1 MQAAKAEKAK
11 LISAQEA
18 ALFESKARAAEWKA
32 KYDALKNEVALKL
45 ELKEAQVK
53 NSMMAVA
60 WTAHTSALQM
70 RMGNSM
76 GGIGSPGANATP
88 PPPNPFANFL

>member
-1 MQAAKAEKAK
+1 MAKEHEEALALAKAAMN
-11 LISAQEA
+11 
-18 ALFESKARAAEWKA
+18 EWKS
-32 KYDALKNEVALKL
+32 KYDNVKNELSLKL

-70 RMGNSM
+70 RMTGFGNGS
-76 GGIGSPGANATP
+76 GSPMPGGGVTP
-88 PPPNPFANFL
+88 PPANPFAAFI